1 MNQILGIPPIAR
13 ARARTMRNAAVL
25 AAAVLFFAACA
36 SAPQPPTGALDAA
49 QSAIVTAERA
59 NAGRFAASELGEA
72 RDKLAQARDAVE
84 KEEMLTAKRLA
95 DESRVTA
102 ELASARTESAKALA
116 INTEMER
123 SVNALDEELQRAG
136 DRR

>member
-1 MNQILGIPPIAR
+1 MKLIPGIPSTASR
-13 ARARTMRNAAVL
+13 MGSAAVL
-25 AAAVLFFAACA
+25 TAAVLLFAACA
-36 SAPQPPTGALDAA
+36 SAPQPPTGALNAA
-49 QSAIVTAERA
+49 QSAIANAERA

-72 RDKLAQARDAVE
+72 REKLARAKDAVE
-84 KEEMLTAKRLA
+84 QEEMLTAKRLA

-123 SVNALDEELQRAG
+123 SASALDEELQRAG
-136 DRR
+136 EKQ